1 MIFSYAAQ
9 VTKGIMSPRDVQSV
23 LVVGAG
29 SIGVGVVQS
38 FASAGFMTSVLSRT
52 PSRLEGKFAHA
63 TVVATLPADP
73 PCLIIESIPEI
84 ADLKRQLY
92 AEIEDRYA
100 GRTIIATN
108 ASGLPLEDLARELR
122 FRHNFMG
129 LHYIFPADASE
140 FVELSRI
147 AETSD
152 AAVARVSAALKRCGK
167 TPVVLNRPVVGALI
181 NRLQHAIL
189 REAYYLIA
197 EGIVTAPQID
207 DIAKRLLGPRMCI
220 SGLLEQKDI
229 SGLDTHALAQQSIVP
244 HLCHDPRPSPLLQQL
259 YAAGHV
265 GLKSGKGFY
274 DWGDRD
280 PLQVKADAAQKV
292 ARIMALLAEMDAAG
306 ANRPE

>member
-1 MIFSYAAQ
+1 MDQ
-9 VTKGIMSPRDVQSV
+9 REVQSV

-29 SIGVGVVQS
+29 SIGVGVVRS
-38 FASAGFMTSVLSRT
+38 FDNAGFKTSVLSRT
-52 PSRLEGKFAHA
+52 PSRLAGKFAHA
-63 TVVATLPADP
+63 TIIASLPADP
-73 PCLIIESIPEI
+73 PCLIVESIPEV
-84 ADLKRQLY
+84 ADLKQRLY
-92 AEIEDRYA
+92 AEIENHYT
-100 GRTIIATN
+100 GSTIIATN
-108 ASGLPLEDLARELR
+108 TSGLPLDDLARSLR
-122 FRHNFMG
+122 FRHHFMG
-129 LHYIFPADASE
+129 LHYLFPADASE

-152 AAVARVSAALKRCGK
+152 AAVARVSEALKRCGK
-167 TPVVLNRPVVGALI
+167 TPVVLNRPVIGALI

-197 EGIVTAPQID
+197 EGIVTPSQID

-274 DWGDRD
+274 DWGGSA
-280 PLQVKADAAQKV
+280 PLKVKADAARKV
-292 ARIMALLAEMDAAG
+292 ERIMSLLAEMNAEGKD
-306 ANRPE
+306 RPE